1 MQQKKV
7 IRINRARFQKPIS
20 GCIKLP
26 FAGSRSTKLSQP
38 ATRGPCAKFTR
49 HIAHLM
55 NSDII
60 AGKWIDRKPGRDMMT
75 SKERKL
81 LFICHPV

>member
-7 IRINRARFQKPIS
+7 VPINRARFQKPIS
-20 GCIKLP
+20 RRIKLP
-26 FAGSRSTKLSQP
+26 LAGCGSTKLQLP
-38 ATRGPCAKFTR
+38 ATRGPGAKSTR

-55 NSDII
+55 NSNLM
-60 AGKWIDRKPGRDMMT
+60 AGKWIDRKPGPDMML

-81 LFICHPV
+81 LCICHPV